1 MFGGNIY
8 GAAERRKKIYL
19 VALAITVLAALVFA
33 WKAIPRSPIST
44 SWDTSSIKPGDS
56 AILRVTVTN
65 NTDKVVENV
74 IVYVEPVSKF
84 LRVYSQQ
91 SLDNNTADPSIFII
105 PSLAPGDHA
114 VATYLVTASRT
125 AYAGDHSVIVSV
137 AMPGATYQR
146 FAKIRVM

>member
-1 MFGGNIY
+1 MFGGSIY

-19 VALAITVLAALVFA
+19 AAIAITVIAALIFA
-33 WKAIPRSPIST
+33 WKSVPRSPIST
-44 SWDTSSIKPGDS
+44 SWDTSSIQPGDS

-65 NTDKVVENV
+65 NTDHVVKNV
-74 IVYVEPVSKF
+74 IVYAEPISKY

-91 SLDNNTADPSIFII
+91 SLENNTSDPRIFTI

-114 VATYLVTASRT
+114 VATYLVKASST
-125 AYAGDHSVIVSV
+125 AYAGDHSVLVSV
-137 AMPGATYQR
+137 ALPGTTYQR